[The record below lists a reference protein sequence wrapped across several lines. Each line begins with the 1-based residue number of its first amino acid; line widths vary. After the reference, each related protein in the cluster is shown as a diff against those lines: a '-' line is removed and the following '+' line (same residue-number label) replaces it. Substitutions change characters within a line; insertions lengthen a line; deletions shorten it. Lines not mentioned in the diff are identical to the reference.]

1 MNDKI
6 RLITRRENVEL
17 TPSALDLFTNEIIA
31 YKRREL
37 DSTQHKEVR
46 EYEQA
51 QILKVIDTEKSYCNS
66 IEGLNVTIMPRYDTV
81 RIEFNPNKIQSK
93 KPTELLMYQELQ
105 DTFGIIEA
113 RLYEQGIKTDISTA
127 QIKAFHNSFDVPT
140 NKPYKAYKPILV
152 QSMTNRTIPQGRPR
166 FEKDTFYVGNKSNE
180 ITAYNKTAEYLHH
193 SGTPLGFECLRFE
206 YRHNKIEKLYRH
218 SPKSLTADEY
228 FKSRQ
233 ADHEAIQA
241 QIFGIDFYTTA
252 SALGLCNYLIDE
264 YYKSSDVIKALASQ
278 AIRNEVSSIGI
289 GLNEALMN
297 YARNDSR
304 YQRRSALIRN
314 LEAFCSIDSDEV
326 LEAYYELKNK
336 FKAVA

>member
-1 MNDKI
+1 LNDKI

-17 TPSALDLFTNEIIA
+17 TPSASDLFTNEIIA
-31 YKRREL
+31 FKRREL

-51 QILKVIDTEKSYCNS
+51 QILKVIDTEKTYCNS
-66 IEGLNVTIMPRYDTV
+66 IDGLNVTIMPKYDTV

-93 KPTELLMYQELQ
+93 KPTELLTYQELQ

-113 RLYEQGIKTDISTA
+113 RLHEQGIKTDISQA
-127 QIKAFHNSFDVPT
+127 QIKAFHNSFDVAT

-152 QSMTNRTIPQGRPR
+152 QSMTNRIIPQGRPR
-166 FEKDTFYVGNKSNE
+166 FEKDTFYCGNKTNE

-193 SGTPLGFECLRFE
+193 SGNPLGFECLRFE

-228 FKSRQ
+228 IKARKE
-233 ADHEAIQA
+233 DHEAITA

-264 YYKSSDVIKALASQ
+264 YFKASDIIKALASQ
-278 AIRNEVSSIGI
+278 AIRNEVSNIGI
-289 GLNEALMN
+289 GLNEALVN
-297 YARNDSR
+297 YARTDSR
-304 YQRRSALIRN
+304 WQNRYRVVRN
-314 LEAFCSIDSDEV
+314 LEAFAQADSDEV